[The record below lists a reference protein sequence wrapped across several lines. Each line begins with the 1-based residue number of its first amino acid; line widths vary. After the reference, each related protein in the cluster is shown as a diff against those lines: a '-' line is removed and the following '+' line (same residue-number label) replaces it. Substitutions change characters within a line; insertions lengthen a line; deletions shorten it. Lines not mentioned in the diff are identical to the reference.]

1 MIRRPPRSTPLYSSA
16 ASDVYKRQ
24 EEMLSPSYAGIRPI
38 TSKED
43 RVKRDFMISTVENH
57 KIENLFNLY
66 GIESPGLTSS
76 LAIANY
82 VTERL

>member
-1 MIRRPPRSTPLYSSA
+1 MKETLKSKFCDSINKYLPDIS
-16 ASDVYKRQ
+16 